1 MSCEKVKAY
10 LESVGFGDRFVE
22 REMTADTVA
31 HAAEAIGCTE
41 AEIAKTMSF
50 MLKDESVIVIVASGD
65 TKIANAKFK
74 ATFGCK
80 AAMLPFDRV
89 EELTG
94 HAPGGVCPFALREGA
109 TPFSCTAFSFIF
121 ATLGVCFLANPITIV
136 KQTLA
141 LEKPLEAL
149 FFMLGF
155 SICTSVIAYTLYT
168 VGLIGTKPD
177 VASIAATI
185 DPIVA
190 TLIGFFVLE
199 QSLDIF
205 QIIGIFAVV

>member
-10 LESVGFGDRFVE
+10 LESVGFGERFCV

-50 MLKDESVIVIVASGD
+50 MLKDEGVIVIVASGD

-94 HAPGGVCPFALREGA
+94 HAPGGVCPFALREGVRVYLDE
-109 TPFSCTAFSFIF
+109 SLKRF
-121 ATLGVCFLANPITIV
+121 AVSHASGGSHNT
-136 KQTLA
+136 
-141 LEKPLEAL
+141 
-149 FFMLGF
+149 
-155 SICTSVIAYTLYT
+155 T
-168 VGLIGTKPD
+168 VGLTPD
-177 VASIAATI
+177 ELERIAA
-185 DPIVA
+185 PIAWVDVCA
-190 TLIGFFVLE
+190 IRE
-199 QSLDIF
+199 E
-205 QIIGIFAVV
+205 